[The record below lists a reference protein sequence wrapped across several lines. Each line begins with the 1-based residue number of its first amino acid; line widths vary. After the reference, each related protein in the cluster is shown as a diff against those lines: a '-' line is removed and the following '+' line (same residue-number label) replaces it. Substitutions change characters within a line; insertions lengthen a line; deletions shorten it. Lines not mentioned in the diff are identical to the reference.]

1 MRSKSRRGYK
11 AAHRS
16 LFIATPQS
24 RLTPCQLPVR
34 GAFWCGA
41 NSNQKLSPQA
51 GKVDTNGVSGRK
63 GNGSK
68 MPSYLAVPPQTIRLT
83 AYCQLPR
90 KRWRLIV
97 RFTSLHIKP
106 ALKGE
111 VDFAKQKPEGLK
123 KERGFACY
131 RQPLSQTFGLPAPR
145 KGEPYEERISLLA
158 QAPFFD
164 AEIHRRSCVGEKSQT
179 FSLFRR

>member
-1 MRSKSRRGYK
+1 MKWGKWHGEAMTKGERLE
-11 AAHRS
+11 AAK
-16 LFIATPQS
+16 LFYCFPS
-24 RLTPCQLPVR
+24 DNPP
-34 GAFWCGA
+34 
-41 NSNQKLSPQA
+41 KLSTGWNKVALLTAVRNSPCSCPFSVSLHPPQA
-51 GKVDTNGVSGRK
+51 ALNSE
-63 GNGSK
+63 
-68 MPSYLAVPPQTIRLT
+68 
-83 AYCQLPR
+83 PR

-97 RFTSLHIKP
+97 RFISSHIKP

-111 VDFAKQKPEGLK
+111 VANVVSR
-123 KERGFACY
+123 RGYKAAYSSCLS
-131 RQPLSQTFGLPAPR
+131 QPLSQTFGLPAPR

>member
-1 MRSKSRRGYK
+1 MR
-11 AAHRS
+11 
-16 LFIATPQS
+16 FI
-24 RLTPCQLPVR
+24 
-34 GAFWCGA
+34 
-41 NSNQKLSPQA
+41 
-51 GKVDTNGVSGRK
+51 
-63 GNGSK
+63 
-68 MPSYLAVPPQTIRLT
+68 
-83 AYCQLPR
+83 
-90 KRWRLIV
+90 
-97 RFTSLHIKP
+97 SLHIKP

-145 KGEPYEERISLLA
+145 KGEPYGERISLHA
-158 QAPFFD
+158 SASFFD

>member
-1 MRSKSRRGYK
+1 MRSVIALRRCRGRHWRPARGFAFYLNPSVSL
-11 AAHRS
+11 RS
-16 LFIATPQS
+16 TAP
-24 RLTPCQLPVR
+24 
-34 GAFWCGA
+34 
-41 NSNQKLSPQA
+41 
-51 GKVDTNGVSGRK
+51 RK
-63 GNGSK
+63 GEPLHSLSLALGSPA
-68 MPSYLAVPPQTIRLT
+68 PSTGSLL
-83 AYCQLPR
+83 
-90 KRWRLIV
+90 V
-97 RFTSLHIKP
+97 RFISLHIKP

-145 KGEPYEERISLLA
+145 KGEPYGERISLHA
-158 QAPFFD
+158 SASFFD